1 MQGRGFRQQRIW
13 LLAGTGEGPQLA
25 AALERHG
32 WRVSVSVVTASAA
45 RAYAGFDLDQINVG
59 ALQGPEAITA
69 ELMAGSPF
77 HCVVDA
83 THPFA
88 CQISADLQRAC
99 AAADQPLLRFERA
112 LEGGKRGSLLN
123 QWGDLER
130 ADVRGRRLFL
140 AIGGRHLPMAHAV
153 ARAAGAEVFA
163 RCLPSAT
170 GLRLALAAGLS
181 QGHLAVLRPL
191 QGADPGA
198 IERALCRRW
207 GISTVLCRQSGGVT
221 ERLWRRISDELD
233 LDLLLLRRPSP
244 PAGVETVSCESDLL
258 RCLSGSL
265 SSPLKSTHD

>member
-1 MQGRGFRQQRIW
+1 MQGRGFRQNRIW

-32 WRVSVSVVTASAA
+32 WRVSVSVVTAAA
-45 RAYAGFDLDQINVG
+45 ACAYAGLDLDQINVG

-69 ELMAGSPF
+69 VLTADLPF
-77 HCVVDA
+77 RCVVDA

-88 CQISADLQRAC
+88 CQISADLQSAC
-99 AAADQPLLRFERA
+99 VAAGQPLLRFERT
-112 LEGGKRGSLLN
+112 LERGEKGRLLN
-123 QWGDLER
+123 QWSDLER

-140 AIGGRHLPMAHAV
+140 AIGGRHLSIAHGV

-170 GLRLALAAGLS
+170 GLRLALAAGLP

-191 QGADPGA
+191 QGEAPGA

-207 GISTVLCRQSGGVT
+207 GINTVLCRQSGGVT
-221 ERLWRRISDELD
+221 ERLWRRVTDELD
-233 LDLLLLRRPSP
+233 LDLLLLRRPAP
-244 PAGVETVSCESDLL
+244 PAGVETVNCEADLF
-258 RCLSGSL
+258 RCLSGLL
-265 SSPLKSTHD
+265 SSPLKSNHD